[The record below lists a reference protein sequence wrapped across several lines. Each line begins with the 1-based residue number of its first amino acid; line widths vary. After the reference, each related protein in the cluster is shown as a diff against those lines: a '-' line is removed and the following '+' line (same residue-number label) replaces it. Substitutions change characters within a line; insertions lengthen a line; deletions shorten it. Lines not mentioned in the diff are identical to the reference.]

1 MHFGGEVSYCVTCAC
16 LASILLKCCK
26 GFAGYN
32 LHSVSL
38 FVVWKLQFT
47 KICVRASLFL
57 WLKEKFWLPKS
68 WEKSLVGVY

>member
-32 LHSVSL
+32 LHSVRL
-38 FVVWKLQFT
+38 FVV
-47 KICVRASLFL
+47 
-57 WLKEKFWLPKS
+57 
-68 WEKSLVGVY
+68 